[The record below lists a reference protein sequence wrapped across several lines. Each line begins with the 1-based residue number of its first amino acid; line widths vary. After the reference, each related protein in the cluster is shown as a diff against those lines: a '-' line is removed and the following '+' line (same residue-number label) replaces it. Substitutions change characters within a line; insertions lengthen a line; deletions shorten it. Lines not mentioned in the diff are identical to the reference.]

1 MREEYP
7 VNEETNPLGIPRGS
21 VRSLITI
28 GIVAVSGYLV
38 IEGRE
43 VPEWWQILTGAATA
57 TYFGVRT
64 IAPRVITRRPPE
76 VDLLEEARQDGGEH
90 A

>member
-1 MREEYP
+1 MW
-7 VNEETNPLGIPRGS
+7 LPRGS

-38 IEGRE
+38 IEGND
-43 VPEWWQILTGAATA
+43 VPEWWQLLTGAATA

-64 IAPRVITRRPPE
+64 IAPRIINRNPSGPM
-76 VDLLEEARQDGGEH
+76 VDLLGQARQDGDQ
-90 A
+90 